1 LDRTAAADGPTT
13 RQEATWLSGYFG
25 LSMNRIIKIPGVA
38 KSSLYYQA
46 RPYPLG
52 REGVR
57 KRLPESVK
65 GQIREVTASKATYG
79 VPRVR
84 AILKRDYGAD
94 VSKYMVHR
102 YMKEEGLLLK
112 RFRTRGTNRAHSGK
126 IAVDRPNTRWAS
138 DITSIKCWNGQKLRV
153 GFIMDC
159 CDRSTIAWKAGLRM
173 QACDIELLVQE
184 ALFARFGAGLPPQK
198 QLQLLHD
205 NGPENREKNLRRSLR
220 SWNLEDCHT
229 HTSESNGMCEGL
241 NGTFKRDYVYEN
253 CLDNPQI
260 VISRMQEWVDEYNNF
275 APHSAASA
283 VRARYENTKRIF

>member
-1 LDRTAAADGPTT
+1 
-13 RQEATWLSGYFG
+13 
-25 LSMNRIIKIPGVA
+25 MNRIIKILGIA

-46 RPYPLG
+46 RPYS
-52 REGVR
+52 RRKKVVR
-57 KRLPESVK
+57 KQLSESVK
-65 GQIREVTASKATYG
+65 EQIREITARKATYG

-102 YMKEEGLLLK
+102 YMKEGGLLLK
-112 RFRTRGTNRAHSGK
+112 RFRTRGASRVHSGK

-153 GFIMDC
+153 GFLMDC
-159 CDRSTIAWKAGLRM
+159 CDRSIIAWKAGLTM

-184 ALFARFGAGLPPQK
+184 ALFARFGAGLPQPK

-205 NGPENREKNLRRSLR
+205 NGPEYVEKKLQASLR
-220 SWNLEDCHT
+220 SWNIEDCRT
-229 HTSESNGMCEGL
+229 PTYSPESNGMCEAL

-253 CLDNPQI
+253 CLDNPQT
-260 VISRMQEWVDEYNNF
+260 VISKMQEWVDEYNNF
-275 APHSAASA
+275 APHSAAAA
-283 VRARYENTKRIF
+283 VRTKYENTKRIF